1 MGRNVNIG
9 LSSSELL
16 RLYTQV
22 SKTPLGASP
31 TATASFDPLTFGS
44 LTSQSIYSSSPSAF
58 ISASRASFAFDNN
71 VLNESLRNITE
82 IYSSSIKGGTPERI
96 VAYTSSIDVREFR
109 YIVWDSNNEIFYE
122 FTQPTIEYILSTD
135 AREAR
140 FVSPTYSNDVNLGR
154 LETYLLR
161 IPINSTVEDFIN
173 STFQSDIE
181 ASIISASLSTT
192 YTTKLTL
199 TGSVENGGWNDES
212 ASAAGV
218 PINGL
223 YYTTGGSIRVR
234 LS

>member
-22 SKTPLGASP
+22 SKTPLGASS

-58 ISASRASFAFDNN
+58 ISASRASFNFINN
-71 VLNESLRNITE
+71 VNKS
-82 IYSSSIKGGTPERI
+82 GTDLQVYTPSP
-96 VAYTSSIDVREFR
+96 YTSSIDVREFR

-122 FTQPTIEYILSTD
+122 FTQPTIEYILSTA

-154 LETYLLR
+154 LETYLVR
-161 IPINSTVEDFIN
+161 VPVNSTISDFITTLD
-173 STFQSDIE
+173 STFQTDS
-181 ASIISASLSTT
+181 STSSTSASLATR

-199 TGSVENGGWNDES
+199 TGSISGWNDAS

>member
-1 MGRNVNIG
+1 MGRNTFNGIG
-9 LSSSELL
+9 SNNELL

-22 SKTPLGASP
+22 SKTPLGASA

-44 LTSQSIYSSSPSAF
+44 LTSQSIYSSSPNAF

-109 YIVWDSNNEIFYE
+109 YIVWDTTNQIFYE
-122 FTQPTIEYILSTD
+122 YTTPTIEYVVSTT

-140 FVSPTYSNDVNLGR
+140 FVSPTYSNDINLGN
-154 LETYLLR
+154 LESYLLK
-161 IPINSTVEDFIN
+161 IPINLTIQEYLDLV
-173 STFQSDIE
+173 FQTDS
-181 ASIISASLSTT
+181 SASNVSSSLAN
-192 YTTKLTL
+192 KLTL
-199 TGSVENGGWNDES
+199 TGSLSGWNDTS
-212 ASAAGV
+212 ASLANV

-223 YYTTGGSIRVR
+223 YYTTTGSIKVR
-234 LS
+234 LT